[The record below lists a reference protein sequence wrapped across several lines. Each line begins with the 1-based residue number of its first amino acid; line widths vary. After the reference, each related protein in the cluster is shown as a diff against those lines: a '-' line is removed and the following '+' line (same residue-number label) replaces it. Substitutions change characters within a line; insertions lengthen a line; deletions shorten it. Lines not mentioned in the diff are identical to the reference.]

1 MTTNEINKSNIVQNI
16 IFLLDESG
24 SMNSMGQE
32 PVQAVNKFIQ
42 EQKTTLEDDGATF
55 SLWKFNSTVKKVIDD
70 IPLKDV
76 GEFIDFL
83 PNDMTALYD
92 AIGNAITT
100 KKNKSNYDNVICI
113 ILTDGIDNSSVE
125 YNLVNIN
132 SMIKEMETHHNWK
145 FVYLGANQ
153 DAFAVG
159 SKMGMCHCANYRC
172 EPGEMLNVARGLSDA
187 VSSYRCQ
194 SASVGL
200 EARLNIERSES
211 APPNL
216 YNIQDLPVF
225 VGRQTSSI

>member
-1 MTTNEINKSNIVQNI
+1 MTTNENNKSNIVQNI

-24 SMNSMGQE
+24 SMSSMGIE

-42 EQKTTLEDDGATF
+42 DQKASLGDDGATF
-55 SLWKFNSTVKKVIDD
+55 SLWKFNTVVSKVIDD

-76 GEFIDFL
+76 VEFVDFL

-92 AIGNAITT
+92 AIGSAITT

-113 ILTDGIDNSSVE
+113 ILTDGLDNSSVE
-125 YNLVNIN
+125 YNLSNVKLMIN
-132 SMIKEMETHHNWK
+132 EMETNHNWK

-159 SKMGMCHCANYRC
+159 SKMGMAHCANYRC
-172 EPGEMLNVARGLSDA
+172 EPGEMLNVTRAVSDS

-194 SASVGL
+194 SASIGL
-200 EARLNIERSES
+200 EATLKIDRSKS

-216 YNIQDLPVF
+216 SSNQPI
-225 VGRQTSSI
+225 GRQMTSE

>member
-42 EQKTTLEDDGATF
+42 EQKTSLEDDGATF

-113 ILTDGIDNSSVE
+113 ILTDGLDNSSVE

-132 SMIKEMETHHNWK
+132 SMIKEMETQHNWK

-153 DAFAVG
+153 DAFEVG
-159 SKMGMCHCANYRC
+159 SKMCMAHCANYRC
-172 EPGEMLNVARGLSDA
+172 EPGEMLNVTRAVSDS

-194 SASVGL
+194 SASIGL
-200 EARLNIERSES
+200 EATLKIDRSKS

-216 YNIQDLPVF
+216 SSNQPI
-225 VGRQTSSI
+225 GRQMTSE

>member
-42 EQKTTLEDDGATF
+42 EQKTSLEDDGATF

-113 ILTDGIDNSSVE
+113 ILTDGLDNSSVE

-132 SMIKEMETHHNWK
+132 SMIKEMETQHNWK

-153 DAFAVG
+153 DAFEVG
-159 SKMGMCHCANYRC
+159 SKMGMAHCANYRC
-172 EPGEMLNVARGLSDA
+172 EPGEMLNVTRAVSDS

-194 SASVGL
+194 SASIGL
-200 EARLNIERSES
+200 EATLKIDRSKS

-216 YNIQDLPVF
+216 SSNQPI
-225 VGRQTSSI
+225 GRQMTSE

>member
-1 MTTNEINKSNIVQNI
+1 MKNMSTNDIKQTNIVQNI

-24 SMNSMGQE
+24 SMSSMGIE

-42 EQKTTLEDDGATF
+42 DQKASLGDDGATF
-55 SLWKFNSTVKKVIDD
+55 SLWKFNTVVSKVIDD

-76 GEFIDFL
+76 VEFVDFL

-92 AIGNAITT
+92 AIGSAITT
-100 KKNKSNYDNVICI
+100 KKNKLSYDNVICI
-113 ILTDGIDNSSVE
+113 ILTDGLDNSSVE
-125 YNLVNIN
+125 YNLSNVKL
-132 SMIKEMETHHNWK
+132 MISEMETKHNWK

-159 SKMGMCHCANYRC
+159 SKMGMAHCANYRC
-172 EPGEMLNVARGLSDA
+172 EPGEMLNVTRAVSDS

-194 SASVGL
+194 SASIGL
-200 EARLNIERSES
+200 EATLKIDRSKS

-216 YNIQDLPVF
+216 SSNQPI
-225 VGRQTSSI
+225 GRQMTSE